1 MNFSDLLC
9 VWYLRF
15 NGYFTMANFIA
26 HGQPAS
32 LTDFDVVGVRFKDSR
47 ELNFSDDTRRL
58 HIPQDV
64 KVDIILAEATSRRC
78 KVNGPWSRPN
88 RGVEYVLER
97 VGVFPSEEIP
107 VIANSLFK
115 KRKYV
120 SSDKTFCIRIVCFGS
135 KKNRNLQAVT
145 QIVWSDVVSFISQRF
160 REHQDVKADHQQW
173 DYFGKYLWDSL
184 LHEKLLDLKSL
195 EQGWV
200 QTLRK
205 ESSN

>member
-32 LTDFDVVGVRFKDSR
+32 LTDFDVVGVHFRESR
-47 ELNFSDDTRRL
+47 ELTFTDDTQRL
-58 HIPQDV
+58 RIPEDV
-64 KVDIILAEATSRRC
+64 RVDVILVETTSKLC
-78 KVNGPWSRPN
+78 KINGPCR
-88 RGVEYVLER
+88 
-97 VGVFPSEEIP
+97 
-107 VIANSLFK
+107 
-115 KRKYV
+115 
-120 SSDKTFCIRIVCFGS
+120 
-135 KKNRNLQAVT
+135 
-145 QIVWSDVVSFISQRF
+145 
-160 REHQDVKADHQQW
+160 
-173 DYFGKYLWDSL
+173 YLWDSL